1 MERYALAEGLAAYPA
16 AGMEPI
22 FATWLDRQDFYEY
35 ALLALYH
42 LDTPQARTILAQ
54 RATGALVSLPPVDNN
69 AERWLAVEYL
79 SWMGD
84 QSYLPLL
91 EKLVHDPARD
101 VQRMAVFGIGR
112 LGREKDLPLLNQL
125 ARNGKTLQDRIDAIQ
140 AIGETGSLKAV
151 PILIELFTLQNA
163 DEPESSN
170 NALYELTHHE
180 INEAYRSDAARVQQL
195 WQAWWTQ
202 NHSTARAYPPVNCD
216 F

>member
-22 FATWLDRQDFYEY
+22 FTRWLDRQDFYEY

-42 LDTPQARTILAQ
+42 LNTPQARAILAQ
-54 RATGALVSLPPVDNN
+54 RAAGVSAKLLPTEKN

-84 QSYLPLL
+84 RSYLPLL

-101 VQRMAVFGIGR
+101 VQRMAVFGIAR
-112 LGREKDLPLLNQL
+112 LGREKDLQLLTQL
-125 ARNGKTLQDRIDAIQ
+125 AREGKTTQDRIDPVQ

-151 PILIELFTLQNA
+151 PVLIDLFTLPNA
-163 DEPESSN
+163 DQPSAAN
-170 NALYELTHHE
+170 AALYELTHHE
-180 INEAYRSDAARVQQL
+180 INEAYRSDAARAQQL

-202 NHSTARAYPPVNCD
+202 NQATARAYPPVNCD